1 MQNFLY
7 ASILMKNKT
16 LNLHALLF
24 YGFLCGA
31 LAVVFMISFQHFES
45 FYQPQIIATQKY
57 VSAKTNIQNKKAE
70 SLTPQKVTF
79 SYASPTAKEVQVV
92 GDFNAW
98 GAYPLALNK
107 SGNDI
112 EIFTLT
118 LALPTGKYKYYFLVD
133 GEITLDN
140 SALQIYS
147 EGKTYNILE
156 VK

>member
-1 MQNFLY
+1 
-7 ASILMKNKT
+7 MKNKT

-31 LAVVFMISFQHFES
+31 LAVVFMITFQHFDN
-45 FYQPQIIATQKY
+45 FYQGEVIVKQKY
-57 VSAKTNIQNKKAE
+57 SAPKTDIQNKNTENLK
-70 SLTPQKVTF
+70 PQKVVF
-79 SYASPTAKEVQVV
+79 SYASPTAKEVQIV

-98 GAYPLALNK
+98 GAYPLTLNK

-112 EIFTLT
+112 EIFTLN

-133 GEITLDN
+133 GEVTLD
-140 SALQIYS
+140 SGAAQIDYN
-147 EGKTYNILE
+147 GKTYNLLE

>member
-1 MQNFLY
+1 
-7 ASILMKNKT
+7 MKNKT

-31 LAVVFMISFQHFES
+31 LVVVLINTFQHFDS
-45 FYQPQIIATQKY
+45 FYQGEAIVQQKY
-57 VSAKTNIQNKKAE
+57 TAPETDIQNTNVENLK
-70 SLTPQKVTF
+70 PQKVVF
-79 SYASPTAKEVQVV
+79 SYASPTAQDVQIM

-98 GAYPLALNK
+98 GAYPLTLNK

-133 GEITLDN
+133 GEVVLD
-140 SALQIYS
+140 SGAPQVEYS
-147 EGKTYNILE
+147 DKTYNILE